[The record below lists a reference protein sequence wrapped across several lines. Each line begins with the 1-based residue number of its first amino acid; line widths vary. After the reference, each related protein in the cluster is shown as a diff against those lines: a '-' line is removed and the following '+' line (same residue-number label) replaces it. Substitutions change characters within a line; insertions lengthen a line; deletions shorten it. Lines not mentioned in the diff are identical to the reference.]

1 VATAPPD
8 GHTLLAGAPGILAV
22 NPWVMKALPYDPERD
37 FAGISMIANIP
48 YVMAIPPSVP
58 ARSVAE
64 FIVLVKRNP
73 GRYNLATSGT
83 SSRLT
88 VEMIRAMA
96 GGLDMTMVQYRGG
109 APARIDLLRGD
120 VQLVIDQM
128 PSFLEDFRKGEL
140 VPLAVGTRT
149 RSALLP
155 DVPTMMEAGLPD
167 YEAWAWLAY
176 AAPSQ
181 TPRAVINRLSEEIG
195 RVLRKPEVLARL
207 ASWGSE
213 PVGGSPEE
221 MDRMVSAE
229 RSRWGEVVR
238 LAGIEKG
245 LRSKVCRRPQ
255 IAWIAGGSGSN
266 LEQLGEEDGLG
277 PHVAPVDY
285 PKLPLPH
292 HRHHLVARQCSSCRM
307 ETAKAEP
314 RSDQAFTR
322 RWSCS
327 TMVLTNLHCRRRE
340 KRHSSPSSFRCS
352 TAHG

>member
-1 VATAPPD
+1 MMPQPSDATRPGPNPLHRRSLLPLAALSLLPALPAAAQSWPSRPIKVVVPFPPGGATDLIARLVAEHLGPVLGQQVVIENRAGANGAIGCQAVATAPPD

-37 FAGISMIANIP
+37 FAGVSMIASIP

-64 FIVLVKRNP
+64 FIALVKRNP
-73 GRYNLATSGT
+73 GQYNFATSGT

-88 VEMIRAMA
+88 VEMFRAMA

-176 AAPSQ
+176 AAPSR

-195 RVLRKPEVLARL
+195 RVLGKPEVLARL

-213 PVGGSPEE
+213 PVGCSPEE

-238 LAGIEKG
+238 LAGIEK
-245 LRSKVCRRPQ
+245 
-255 IAWIAGGSGSN
+255 
-266 LEQLGEEDGLG
+266 E
-277 PHVAPVDY
+277 
-285 PKLPLPH
+285 
-292 HRHHLVARQCSSCRM
+292 
-307 ETAKAEP
+307 
-314 RSDQAFTR
+314 
-322 RWSCS
+322 
-327 TMVLTNLHCRRRE
+327 
-340 KRHSSPSSFRCS
+340 
-352 TAHG
+352 

>member
-1 VATAPPD
+1 MMPQRSDATRPGPNPLHRRSFLPIAALPLLPTAPAAAQSWPSRPIKVVVPFPPGGATDLIARLVAEHLGSVLGQQVVIENRAGANGVIGCQAVATAPPD

-37 FAGISMIANIP
+37 FAGISMIASIP

-64 FIVLVKRNP
+64 FIALVKRNP
-73 GRYNLATSGT
+73 GQYNFATSGT

-88 VEMIRAMA
+88 VEMFRAMA

-155 DVPTMMEAGLPD
+155 DVPTMMEAGLPG

-176 AAPSQ
+176 AAPSR
-181 TPRAVINRLSEEIG
+181 TPRPVIARLSDEIG

-213 PVGGSPEE
+213 PVGSSPEE

-229 RSRWGEVVR
+229 RFRWGEVVR
-238 LAGIEKG
+238 LAGIEK
-245 LRSKVCRRPQ
+245 
-255 IAWIAGGSGSN
+255 
-266 LEQLGEEDGLG
+266 E
-277 PHVAPVDY
+277 
-285 PKLPLPH
+285 
-292 HRHHLVARQCSSCRM
+292 
-307 ETAKAEP
+307 
-314 RSDQAFTR
+314 
-322 RWSCS
+322 
-327 TMVLTNLHCRRRE
+327 
-340 KRHSSPSSFRCS
+340 
-352 TAHG
+352 